1 MGGFSD
7 SIYYFGGGGVRMNGL
22 SLYIVGKG
30 VYVYHSLVLE
40 DIAELLSFI
49 YTYIYTDIHAYV
61 CVYI

>member
-1 MGGFSD
+1 MGR
-7 SIYYFGGGGVRMNGL
+7 GVRMNGL